1 MYRDQGS
8 ADTARIVRLQEEL
21 EEAHAELAKK
31 REELAE
37 LRRKYAR
44 ARSVLAM
51 IAHTRKVQTAL
62 EDVQT
67 GPEELAE
74 MMASPSN
81 RPPPLTSPPPPEPAP
96 PADAGT
102 RRRRSS
108 AGRYILVDPD
118 DLT

>member
-1 MYRDQGS
+1 MYRDQD
-8 ADTARIVRLQEEL
+8 AANTARIARLSDEL
-21 EEAHAELAKK
+21 EEAKRTVAEM

-51 IAHTRKVQTAL
+51 IAHTRKVQNAL
-62 EDVQT
+62 EDVKT

-81 RPPPLTSPPPPEPAP
+81 RPPPMSEPPAAAMKDPAP
-96 PADAGT
+96 S
-102 RRRRSS
+102 RKRRSS
-108 AGRYILVDPD
+108 AGRYILINPD
-118 DLT
+118 DDVE

>member
-1 MYRDQGS
+1 MYRDQGD
-8 ADTARIVRLQEEL
+8 ADAARIARLSEEL
-21 EEAHAELAKK
+21 EDAQRALAES

-51 IAHTRKVQTAL
+51 IAHTRKVQNAL
-62 EDVQT
+62 EDVKT

-81 RPPPLTSPPPPEPAP
+81 RPPPMSEPPPAVTPEPEQK
-96 PADAGT
+96 

-108 AGRYILVDPD
+108 AGRYILINPD
-118 DLT
+118 DVD

>member
-1 MYRDQGS
+1 VYRGQKD
-8 ADTARIVRLQEEL
+8 ADTARIARLSEEL
-21 EEAHAELAKK
+21 NDATAALLATK
-31 REELAE
+31 EELAE

-51 IAHTRKVQTAL
+51 IAHSRKVQVAL
-62 EDVQT
+62 EDVKT

-81 RPPPLTSPPPPEPAP
+81 RPPPLTSPPPRETPK
-96 PADAGT
+96 
-102 RRRRSS
+102 RSRRSS

-118 DLT
+118 EPK